1 MQNFESKSILAKLM
15 ATENLTVEQRNVPTA
30 SFNVK
35 DRILTVPVLDK
46 NISSQLYDLFMG
58 HEVGHALYTPL
69 EGLERAYNEKISA
82 SVCNVIE
89 DVRIERKMKDKYPG
103 LRNSFTK
110 GYRELIEKDF
120 FGTQGAEL
128 NDMSLIDRI
137 NLFYK
142 GGPIL
147 GIKFTETEREILKEI
162 ESAETFDDVLILAK
176 KISGVMKDEKE
187 QQKANANPEDAGED
201 EDLESDYDGF
211 DGDEYQDEWSD
222 EEGADS
228 KEDDELEIEGNQ
240 PSSGAD
246 EGDEIRSQT
255 DDNYRKNQ
263 SKLFADDG
271 KVNIYA
277 NLPRY
282 DLDKAILDHKV
293 LWHLHRTDPNPRL
306 NPDAP
311 EKFQSILK
319 ENNKV
324 VSYLVKEFEL
334 RKNADQLKR
343 ASTAKTGDLNMSKIF
358 SYKFNEDIFK
368 KITVLPGGKSHG
380 LVMFL
385 DWSGS
390 MSDHIYNTVKQLLS
404 LVMFCKKVNIPYEV
418 FAFANNDYGNVFQ
431 QHKQSPIKNDL
442 VMGDFRL
449 LNMLSSRMS
458 ASEFKYA
465 ATQLVGMSHYYG
477 YVPHWMSL
485 NSTPM
490 FQAIITAMEY
500 IPVFQNKYKLQ
511 VVNTIFLTD
520 GESDRA
526 YGVFGDYTDRDGNSG
541 IRVQDF
547 QALAMQMEGKY
558 ITRGEIN
565 VTINDPVT
573 REQVK
578 INAYRERESMT
589 EGMIRLLKKRTGC
602 NVLGFYVLSGRQFNR
617 DGVQRFFGMSNNH
630 DEIKAKFRKEKSV
643 VVKNAGFD
651 EYYLLRSEGLDT
663 DADVEFDTNGKTTTR
678 SLVNAFTK
686 YAGNR
691 HSNRVI
697 LNRFIGM
704 IA

>member
-46 NISSQLYDLFMG
+46 NISSHLYDLFMG

-69 EGLERAYNEKISA
+69 EGLEKAYNEKVSA
-82 SVCNVIE
+82 AVCNIIE

-103 LRNSFTK
+103 LRASFTK
-110 GYRELIEKDF
+110 GYRELVEKNF
-120 FGTQGAEL
+120 FGTEGVDL
-128 NDMSLIDRI
+128 NGMSFIDRI
-137 NLFYK
+137 NMYYK
-142 GGPIL
+142 GGPAL
-147 GIKFTETEREILKEI
+147 GIKFSIEEMSVLKEI
-162 ESAETFDDVLILAK
+162 ETTESFDDVIDVARK
-176 KISGVMKDEKE
+176 VSGVMQEEKE
-187 QQKANANPEDAGED
+187 KQKASAEPGDQDDESDEEDYDG
-201 EDLESDYDGF
+201 LSDYDYESGDYED
-211 DGDEYQDEWSD
+211 DGDDNPQGDQDQD
-222 EEGADS
+222 LD
-228 KEDDELEIEGNQ
+228 IEGSQKSNG
-240 PSSGAD
+240 SD
-246 EGDEIRSQT
+246 NDDEIRSLT
-255 DDNYRKNQ
+255 DENYRKNE
-263 SKLFADDG
+263 SKLFSDED
-271 KVNIYA
+271 KVYIYA
-277 NLPRY
+277 NIPEY
-282 DLDKAILDHKV
+282 NLDEVILDHKQ
-293 LWHLHRTDPNPRL
+293 LWKFHKEDDRH
-306 NPDAP
+306 NPDADKHYQ
-311 EKFQSILK
+311 ELLK
-319 ENNKV
+319 DNNKV

-343 ASTAKTGDLNMSKIF
+343 ASTAKTGDLNMSKIY

-390 MSDHIYNTVKQLLS
+390 MSDHIFNTVKQLLS

-418 FAFANNDYGNVFQ
+418 YAFANNDWNRMY
-431 QHKQSPIKNDL
+431 KDYEATPKLNDL
-442 VMGDFRL
+442 AFGGFRL

-465 ATQLVGMSHYYG
+465 ATELVGMAQYYG

-490 FQAIITAMEY
+490 FQSIVAAMDL
-500 IPVFQNKYKLQ
+500 IPKFQKQYKLQ

-520 GESDRA
+520 GEADHCRGIHSD
-526 YGVFGDYTDRDGNSG
+526 
-541 IRVQDF
+541 
-547 QALAMQMEGKY
+547 
-558 ITRGEIN
+558 
-565 VTINDPVT
+565 
-573 REQVK
+573 
-578 INAYRERESMT
+578 INASEGRPPLSIVDFNQIARNTSGKSLYEVKANLVITDPKTRNQEIVTSIRERKSINSALVKLM
-589 EGMIRLLKKRTGC
+589 KARTGC

-617 DGVQRFFGMSNNH
+617 DGLHRFFPMH
-630 DEIKAKFRKEKSV
+630 AKVDELKSKFRKDNSV
-643 VVKNAGFD
+643 VVTSAGFD

-663 DADVEFDTNGKTTTR
+663 SALAEFDTAGKTTTR
-678 SLVNAFTK
+678 SLVTAFTK

-691 HSNRVI
+691 HNNRVI